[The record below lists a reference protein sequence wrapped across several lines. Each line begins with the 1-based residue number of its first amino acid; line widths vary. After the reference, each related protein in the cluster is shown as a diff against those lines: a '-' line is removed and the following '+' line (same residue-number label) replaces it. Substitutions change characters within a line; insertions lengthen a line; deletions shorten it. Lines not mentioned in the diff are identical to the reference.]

1 MDAQVQP
8 APRPARRSPSSPGRP
23 LGQTVLKALAL
34 AAGYLA
40 GARLGLLLAIPPG
53 YASAFWIPAGLA
65 FMAILVGGPRLA
77 PGILLGSLAHNV
89 LISVAAGKSVAT
101 SLLIGGGIGV
111 GACLQAVAGAYLVRR
126 HVGYPTALTKVREIL
141 RFLLLAGPVACLVN
155 ATWSN
160 GVLALAHFVTT
171 DTLAFSWFNWWVGDS
186 LGVVLCAPL
195 WLVVAGRPRESW
207 RGRLRTVAL
216 PMLGSIALA
225 LAAFVIVQRAD
236 SERIRVQFEAQAVAV
251 AGRIQHELDADV
263 ALFESVRDYL
273 RATRDID
280 AQSFSAFSGGAVA
293 KRTGVR
299 VVEWAPR
306 VTSGERARFEREAR
320 TASGALLAITE
331 RAADSGLVPAGP
343 RPQYFPVMFAEPL
356 AGNEP
361 ALGFDLASEPRRR
374 AAINASLRAGGTVV
388 SEPVQL
394 VQDARRTS
402 SVIAFLPVYGS
413 REDPATPRGFVVAP
427 LEIAP
432 LISRALA
439 GKDASGLAFT
449 LTDPSASKSLLYE
462 YGPQQNGGP
471 ATSNAAPP
479 DLVLSRRIDAPGR
492 PWLVTFR
499 PTAAFLASVRT
510 PMPWIVQSTGLL
522 CAGLL
527 GLLFLALSGRNE
539 EISREVQRQT
549 QELADQGRRHEVFL
563 RNAADGAHVLDA
575 TGRLVD
581 ASDSFCQML
590 GRPRDEVIGL
600 SIPDWDPTVPRA
612 ELAARMANHF
622 AGGFLRFA
630 TRHRRKD
637 GSELEVEVQTDAF
650 TYRGGRYLY
659 CSARDMTELRALQRA
674 LIDASNRERQKLGY
688 DLHDELG
695 QVLTGISLLA
705 TALASGAAASRAAEP
720 ERLAELET
728 LTRHA
733 IGTCRAIA
741 HGLSPLTYQRGDL
754 IAALREMVNLQASAC
769 DATIRFSHVGD
780 APLTA
785 DLETKDHLY
794 RIAQEALTNARR
806 HARARHIDVLLEIE
820 DEAIR
825 LEVEDDGIGAVAAT
839 AEAPGMGLQIMR
851 FRASMIR
858 ADLTVGRGSQGGTR
872 IVVVCP
878 QRAVHE
884 GAAVRSAVL

>member
-1 MDAQVQP
+1 MDAPVHPVPQ
-8 APRPARRSPSSPGRP
+8 AAHRSPEVFTRP
-23 LGQTVLKALAL
+23 VAQTLLSVCAL

-65 FMAILVGGPRLA
+65 FMAVLVGGVRLA
-77 PGILLGSLAHNV
+77 PGILLGSLAHNG
-89 LISVAAGKSVAT
+89 LISAAAGQSVVT

-126 HVGYPTALTKVREIL
+126 HVGYPAALTKVREIL
-141 RFLLLAGPVACLVN
+141 LFLLLAGPVACLIST
-155 ATWSN
+155 TWAH
-160 GVLALAHFVTT
+160 GVLALAHFVTA

-186 LGVVLCAPL
+186 LGVVLVAPL
-195 WLVVAGRPRESW
+195 WLIVAGRPRDAW
-207 RGRLRTVAL
+207 RGRLRTVGL
-216 PMLGSIALA
+216 PVLGSIALA
-225 LAAFVIVQRAD
+225 LAAFVIVQREESA
-236 SERIRVQFEAQAVAV
+236 RIRIQFEAQAVAV

-280 AQSFSAFSGGAVA
+280 ARSFSAFSGGAVA

-306 VTSGERARFEREAR
+306 VTSEERARFERDAR
-320 TASGALLAITE
+320 SAAGARIAITE
-331 RAADSGLVPAGP
+331 RNADYDLVPASA
-343 RPQYFPVMFAEPL
+343 RPQYFPVLLAEPL
-356 AGNEP
+356 AGNER
-361 ALGFDLASEPRRR
+361 ALGYDLASEPNRR
-374 AAINASLRAGGTVV
+374 AAIDASLRAGGTVV
-388 SEPVQL
+388 SGPVHL
-394 VQDARRTS
+394 VQEERRTS

-427 LEIAP
+427 LELEP

-439 GKDASGLAFT
+439 GKEVSGLAFT
-449 LTDPSASKSLLYE
+449 LTDPAAGGAPLYE
-462 YGPQQNGGP
+462 HGPQHDGGP
-471 ATSNAAPP
+471 ATSNATSP

-492 PWLVTFR
+492 PWQVTLR
-499 PTAAFLASVRT
+499 PTAGFLASVRT

-522 CAGLL
+522 GASLL
-527 GLLFLALSGRNE
+527 GVLFLALSGRNE
-539 EISREVQRQT
+539 EVSREVRRQT
-549 QELADQGRRHEVFL
+549 QELADQGRRHAAFL
-563 RNAADGAHVLDA
+563 RNAADGAHILDA
-575 TGRLVD
+575 TGRVVD

-612 ELAARMANHF
+612 ELAARMASHF

-630 TRHRRKD
+630 TRHRRGD

-650 TYRGGRYLY
+650 TFRGGRYLY

-674 LIDASNRERQKLGY
+674 LIDTSNRERQKLGY

-705 TALASGAAASRAAEP
+705 TALSSGAAAARTAEP

-728 LTRHA
+728 LTRQA

-754 IAALREMVNLQASAC
+754 IAALREMVKVQSSAG
-769 DATIRFSHVGD
+769 DAEIRFSQAGD
-780 APLTA
+780 APLTL
-785 DLETKDHLY
+785 DLEAKDHLY

-806 HARARHIDVLLEIE
+806 HARARRIEVLLEIE

-825 LEVEDDGIGAVAAT
+825 LEVEDDGIGASTAA

-858 ADLTVGRGSQGGTR
+858 AELTVGRGARGGTR
-872 IVVVCP
+872 IVVTCP
-878 QRAVHE
+878 QRTRHAD
-884 GAAVRSAVL
+884 AAAEPGGR